1 MSNSQDFPQDE
12 SFENL
17 SSAENTDPVFPEMP
31 EPPQAADS
39 FESFLNFD
47 ELRAEA
53 RESAKEQ
60 IAQDA
65 ALAAAQE
72 AALAEV
78 QEAVQEEMAQEQGSE
93 EAPEALPAEAQTSE
107 ETVQSAEEAQA
118 FSELF
123 DAEQTPGEEPVQE
136 PQPARKGR
144 PKRRKGEGLLGIPN
158 IFSTIIWLALV
169 VVIGVTAGRM
179 MWICAAEVLAFGRE
193 DKTVTVTIYENDDT
207 DAIIDKLYDAGL
219 IHYKGL
225 FRLYAQFAVDEGDIQ
240 PGMWDLNSLYDYHA
254 LVRGMNPGSTHSTV
268 KVLIPEGYT
277 CAQIFALLQEK
288 KVCTVQDLEAFVTSG
303 ELPDYW
309 FTQGMPAH
317 RELNCLEGYLFP
329 DTYEFYQN
337 DTPANVLGRMMANF
351 DSKFDEALR
360 AQLSNLNDR
369 MAAFMRANG
378 KNDAYIKEHK
388 LTLQNVVTVASMIE
402 REMANEAEGFT
413 IASVIYNRLYNWG
426 NNPPYLNID
435 ACIVYAL
442 GGKTELTLEDLQ
454 IDSPYNTYTNT
465 GLTPGPIANP
475 GLSCLQAALYPAT
488 TNYYYYVLDPSVH
501 EHHFSRTL
509 EEHNA
514 FRATITE

>member
-12 SFENL
+12 SFDNL
-17 SSAENTDPVFPEMP
+17 SPAENAEPLFPETP
-31 EPPQAADS
+31 ESQEAADGSDS
-39 FESFLNFD
+39 FEVFLNFD
-47 ELRAEA
+47 EMRAEA

-65 ALAAAQE
+65 ALAAAQN

-78 QEAVQEEMAQEQGSE
+78 QEAMAREPVSEESPEDLIPQVPAQEDAARE
-93 EAPEALPAEAQTSE
+93 
-107 ETVQSAEEAQA
+107 AEEAQA
-118 FSELF
+118 FEELF
-123 DAEQTPGEEPVQE
+123 APEEAEASVQE

-158 IFSTIIWLALV
+158 IFTTIVWLALV

-179 MWICAAEVLAFGRE
+179 LWICAAEVLAFGRE
-193 DKTVTVTIYENDDT
+193 DKTVTVTIYETDDMDT
-207 DAIIDKLYDAGL
+207 IVEKLYAADL

-225 FRLYAQFAVDEGDIQ
+225 FRLYAQFAVDDGDIQ
-240 PGMWDLNSLYDYHA
+240 PGMWDLNKVYDYHA

-288 KVCTVQDLEAFVTSG
+288 KVCTVQDLETYVTSG
-303 ELPDYW
+303 ELPEYW
-309 FTQGMPAH
+309 FTEDMPQERAV
-317 RELNCLEGYLFP
+317 NCLEGFLFP

-351 DSKFDEALR
+351 DSKFDEAMR

-388 LTLQNVVTVASMIE
+388 MTLQGVVTLASMIE
-402 REMANEAEGFT
+402 REMATEAEGFT
-413 IASVIYNRLYNWG
+413 ISSVIYNRLYNWG
-426 NNPPYLNID
+426 NNPAYLNID

-442 GGKTELTLEDLQ
+442 GGKNELTLEDLQ
-454 IDSPYNTYTNT
+454 IDSPYNTYTNI
-465 GLTPGPIANP
+465 GLTPGPISNP
-475 GLSCLQAALYPAT
+475 GLSCLQAALYPAN
-488 TNYYYYVLDPSVH
+488 TNYYYYVLDPELH

-514 FRATITE
+514 FRATIGG

>member
-12 SFENL
+12 SFEPL
-17 SSAENTDPVFPEMP
+17 VSPQEESVPALQEVSPEPDYTAEPPKENTSGDEDL
-31 EPPQAADS
+31 EA
-39 FESFLNFD
+39 FLNFD

-53 RESAKEQ
+53 RE
-60 IAQDA
+60 A
-65 ALAAAQE
+65 AREENQQE
-72 AALAEV
+72 
-78 QEAVQEEMAQEQGSE
+78 
-93 EAPEALPAEAQTSE
+93 EALPAVPAENNEAGEDTQK
-107 ETVQSAEEAQA
+107 ADEAQA
-118 FSELF
+118 FEELYTAEA
-123 DAEQTPGEEPVQE
+123 AEQLAGKE
-136 PQPARKGR
+136 PQPVRKGR
-144 PKRRKGEGLLGIPN
+144 PKRKKGEGLLGIPN
-158 IFSTIIWLALV
+158 IFTTMIWLALV
-169 VVIGVTAGRM
+169 VIIGVTAGRM
-179 MWICAAEVLAFGRE
+179 MWLCAAEVLAFGRE

-207 DAIIDKLYDAGL
+207 DAVIDKLYDAGL

-288 KVCTVQDLEAFVTSG
+288 KVCTVQDLETYVTSG
-303 ELPDYW
+303 TLPEYW
-309 FTQGMPAH
+309 FTEEMPQE
-317 RELNCLEGYLFP
+317 REVNCLEGYLFP

-369 MAAFMRANG
+369 MATLMRANG
-378 KNDAYIKEHK
+378 KNDAYIKEHRM
-388 LTLQNVVTVASMIE
+388 TLHGVVTLASMIE

-442 GGKTELTLEDLQ
+442 GGKNELTLEDLQ

-465 GLTPGPIANP
+465 GLTPGPISNP